1 MSMAMNRDEINDVAY
16 YGMGVVEQFVGISP
30 APDFVSDE
38 IKMHM
43 TQYDPAAANALLDAV
58 GLEDADGD
66 GFRELPSGA
75 PFAMNIDYATQGIG
89 GVEVELVARHVE

>member
-1 MSMAMNRDEINDVAY
+1 MYGDIRFRQAMSIALDRDEINDVAY

-43 TQYDPAAANALLDAV
+43 TQYDQNGANALLDEV
-58 GLEDADGD
+58 GLNDVDGD

-75 PFAMNIDYATQGIG
+75 PF
-89 GVEVELVARHVE
+89 V